1 MPGCWHTTSR
11 VNSRRVAR
19 IQLLMLFQGC
29 PSVEEDNSGES
40 ICVVSTCITHAAQTG
55 HKVGDFDIW
64 PAVKM
69 LPAEAV
75 LFYRVLT
82 ERSVVRD
89 LLLRGDK
96 FAVLSS
102 LVSRLLD
109 ARHKSH
115 PGITRTKQRLREQ
128 YWWPALCKQVE
139 QFIASCGVCQSVD
152 KSAKPSPP
160 PLQPVAF
167 PSAP

>member
-1 MPGCWHTTSR
+1 MDALPGFCGGGQERGEHLCGVNMHYSCRSNHT
-11 VNSRRVAR
+11 
-19 IQLLMLFQGC
+19 G
-29 PSVEEDNSGES
+29 P
-40 ICVVSTCITHAAQTG
+40 AASTG